1 MADPTIMSQIDWSS
15 VGTAILTAGS
25 AVGATL
31 FALRR
36 RASRDTVEIV
46 KDRAEESII
55 SHLEKQRDRAVED
68 ASKAQV
74 KLLICETEKND
85 SIHKVTTLT
94 NEMYNLTSQVRIL
107 KDLVERLGKNLD
119 DTRAE
124 LQGYMTENARLLAK
138 IEILEER
145 VKQHDNK

>member
-1 MADPTIMSQIDWSS
+1 MADPSIVSQIDWSS
-15 VGTAILTAGS
+15 IGTALFTATS

-55 SHLEKQRDRAVED
+55 SHLERQRDKAVED

-74 KLLICETEKND
+74 KLMVLEAEKND
-85 SIHKVTTLT
+85 AIHKVNLLS
-94 NEMYNLTSQVRIL
+94 NEMQHLTSQVKIL

-124 LQGYMTENARLLAK
+124 LQSYMTENAKLLAK
-138 IEILEER
+138 IEILEAR
-145 VKQHDNK
+145 QKDDY